1 MLKKKLLVLLVVMS
15 FCSLSWAQ
23 QSEIETQDLVE
34 CPTAGLLP
42 RGSFALDLRMFSE
55 GGLLAGVDVGLTD
68 TFLVGLCFGGTQI
81 IGDST
86 VVWNP
91 TVGVAVKIRLFD
103 ESQLYPAV
111 AVGFDSQGFG
121 KYDKERERYTTKS
134 KGFYLALS
142 KGYSFLGTCGLHA
155 GVNYSL
161 EKGDEDKDISG
172 YFGFD
177 KHLGPDFV
185 VVAEYDL
192 ARNDNGENALGSGE
206 GYLNAG
212 LRWTFASRLNLELD
226 VKDLLRNAKGSI
238 RPNRELRVVYL
249 EYF

>member
-1 MLKKKLLVLLVVMS
+1 MLKRILRIILVLMI
-15 FCSLSWAQ
+15 FPCLSWAQ

-68 TFLVGLCFGGTQI
+68 SFLVGLCFGGTQI
-81 IGDST
+81 IGNQP
-86 VVWNP
+86 VIWNP
-91 TVGVAVKIRLFD
+91 TVGVAVRIRLFD
-103 ESQLYPAV
+103 EGQLYPAV

-121 KYDKERERYTTKS
+121 KYHKELKRYTTKS

-161 EKGDEDKDISG
+161 EKGDEDKDLSG
-172 YFGFD
+172 YFGLD
-177 KHLGPDFV
+177 KHLGPDLV
-185 VVAEYDL
+185 MVAEYDL
-192 ARNDNGENALGSGE
+192 AGNDNGENALSSGG

-226 VKDLLRNAKGSI
+226 VKDLLRNAKGSTK
-238 RPNRELRVVYL
+238 PNRELRVVYL

>member
-1 MLKKKLLVLLVVMS
+1 MLKKFSLVLLAVVVFS
-15 FCSLSWAQ
+15 PLSWAQ
-23 QSEIETQDLVE
+23 QSEVEPQDLVE

-42 RGSFALDLRMFSE
+42 RGSFALDLRVFSQ
-55 GGLLAGVDVGLTD
+55 GGILAGVDVGLTD
-68 TFLVGLCFGGTQI
+68 SFLVGLCFGGTQI
-81 IGDST
+81 IGSQP

-103 ESQLYPAV
+103 EGRIYPAV

-121 KYDKERERYTTKS
+121 KYHKELKRYSTKS

-142 KGYSFLGTCGLHA
+142 KAYSFLGPFGLHA

-161 EKGDEDKDISG
+161 EKADEDKDISG
-172 YFGFD
+172 YFGLD
-177 KHLGPDFV
+177 KHLGTDLV

-192 ARNDNGENALGSGE
+192 ARNDNGLKALGSGG

-226 VKDLLRNAKGSI
+226 IKDLLRNAKGSSK
-238 RPNRELRVVYL
+238 PNRELRVSYL